1 MEQFGEKIREKR
13 KSLKLTQTEV
23 SREINVSRQTISSW
37 ENGKSYPDILTLI
50 ALSNFYSLS
59 LDYLMKEDIKYIS
72 KIKKDNVS
80 LGVLKLFFI
89 AQLILGISFETH
101 FLIISGSAI
110 VGILGSLLIFGISLY
125 LYSCYGKYNKR

>member
-59 LDYLMKEDIKYIS
+59 LDYLMKEGRFYNQPS
-72 KIKKDNVS
+72 H
-80 LGVLKLFFI
+80 LK
-89 AQLILGISFETH
+89 
-101 FLIISGSAI
+101 
-110 VGILGSLLIFGISLY
+110 
-125 LYSCYGKYNKR
+125 